1 MNGVRVPCP
10 AKVNLHLAV
19 GARDARGYHPIRT
32 VFQAI
37 DLCDE
42 LRIEPAAQGSFRC
55 DDPHV
60 PPDNTVT
67 KALRLASELV
77 RLPPLRIELIK
88 HIPAESG
95 LGGGSSDAAG
105 LLRALAKIAPIG
117 QGALHEI
124 AAAVGADVP
133 FFLVGG
139 RALGEGYGERL
150 TLLDDGLAEWL
161 VVVRPNVGVSTS
173 EAYAKL
179 DALPDRPIPQAG
191 SELLPL
197 MNDFER
203 VMPCDCEEWED
214 RLLVHGAI
222 DALLCGSG
230 SAVFGRFESE
240 ARARAAAHLLGE
252 EWTRSY
258 GPPPPLGP
266 VWVTR
271 TLTRS
276 ESLRL
281 ETL

>member
-1 MNGVRVPCP
+1 MRVPCP

-19 GARDARGYHPIRT
+19 GARDTRGYHPLRT
-32 VFQAI
+32 IFQAI

-42 LRIEPAAQGSFRC
+42 LRIEPSPEAVLLC
-55 DDPHV
+55 DDPQV
-60 PPDNTVT
+60 PPENTVT

-77 RLPPLRIELIK
+77 RLPPLRIELVK
-88 HIPAESG
+88 RIPAESG

-105 LLRALAKIAPIG
+105 LLRALATMTAIERD
-117 QGALHEI
+117 ALLDV
-124 AAAVGADVP
+124 ASAVGADVP

-150 TLLDDGLAEWL
+150 TPLEDKPIVWL
-161 VVVRPNVGVSTS
+161 VIVRPNVGVSTS

-179 DALPDRPIPQAG
+179 DSQPERHL
-191 SELLPL
+191 SESDPNSFPL

-214 RLLVHGAI
+214 RLLVHGATG
-222 DALLCGSG
+222 ALLCGSG
-230 SAVFGRFESE
+230 SAVFGTFDSE
-240 ARARAAAHLLGE
+240 ARARSAAHLLTA

-258 GPPPPLGP
+258 GPPPSLGP

>member
-1 MNGVRVPCP
+1 M
-10 AKVNLHLAV
+10 HLAV
-19 GARDARGYHPIRT
+19 GSRDERGYHPIRT

-42 LRIEPAAQGSFRC
+42 LRIEPASRGAFHC
-55 DDPHV
+55 DDPQV
-60 PPDNTVT
+60 PLDNTVT

-77 RLPPLRIELIK
+77 RLPALRIELIK
-88 HIPAESG
+88 RIPAESG

-105 LLRALAKIAPIG
+105 LLRALAALTAIDDDALLDIAT
-117 QGALHEI
+117 
-124 AAAVGADVP
+124 AVGADVP

-150 TLLDDGLAEWL
+150 TPLDDGPVQWL
-161 VVVRPNVGVSTS
+161 VVVRPSVGVSTA

-179 DALPDRPIPQAG
+179 DAQPDRP
-191 SELLPL
+191 LPTAARDPHAFV
-197 MNDFER
+197 NDFER

-240 ARARAAAHLLGE
+240 AAARAAAHLIGV